1 MTNPH
6 PEEKRTMNILGRFKA
21 HGLAVEAMG
30 GVRQANIS
38 IMFEDDPLFA
48 DLFKTCM
55 GACPK
60 CDQRI
65 RVAKTPAPAVAE
77 ASPLEELLDEIG
89 LTVKTGRVC
98 SECAADLSAE
108 AIICIQCGFN
118 TETGKH
124 LKTKREIV
132 DRKKPFGHQ

>member
-1 MTNPH
+1 
-6 PEEKRTMNILGRFKA
+6 MNILGRFKA

-60 CDQRI
+60 CDQMWGELRASLRRLEVVDI
-65 RVAKTPAPAVAE
+65 DPGEAAAPGE
-77 ASPLEELLDEIG
+77 
-89 LTVKTGRVC
+89 
-98 SECAADLSAE
+98 
-108 AIICIQCGFN
+108 
-118 TETGKH
+118 TERLPNRPEPPPEGQ
-124 LKTKREIV
+124 
-132 DRKKPFGHQ
+132 G